1 MIERGKYMKRKL
13 LSTLLIGSLCLSL
26 CIPVT
31 AYADGQKVVTL
42 GADLTED
49 QKTAVLRYF
58 GILGQNVKTLTITNQ
73 DERAHLGS
81 YVPLEQIGSHT
92 YSCALVCPTTSGGIQ
107 VKTANLS
114 WVTSNMIA
122 TTLSTSGVVN
132 CDVLAASPF
141 EVSGTGALTGII
153 MAYEAASGVQLDAG
167 RKDLATQELVTT
179 GAIAN
184 SIGQSQATNIV
195 NEIKIEIIQGQV
207 VEPAEVEEIVDET
220 IADSGLEVELSEED
234 RALLTGLMTQIAEQQ
249 YDYEEVQDT
258 LQRVEDN
265 LSDLN
270 QQIDDMTEGSTELAT
285 FEGDE
290 ENEEDGLDED
300 SILLNTD
307 DGALGE
313 NVIID
318 ATNEEAVQNDTE
330 AEAQYDDSFGFDIT
344 SSDSYG
350 DGGETSDDFTTD
362 WSTDDGDTVDD
373 WSDYGTDEGD
383 DWSFGDEGTVDD
395 WSGDSGEVT
404 DEWTDDGGQ
413 SSDDWTLPDE
423 SGEGDTDGSVEAGES
438 LVLDQ
443 YCLTPDSMQDG
454 GSQAAGLSQYKL
466 LLEDYDLIPVS
477 GTLTVSDSYGN
488 ICTVTDL
495 SDTDQVKAA
504 AVSEEDMQN
513 GWMPGSKIL
522 INTGYALQPSE
533 NYVLTLDGVV
543 ASAADPS
550 VTATVSTSAQV
561 YTDSCGVVLNIG
573 KVTDVYPGAALS
585 GSVLMDD
592 VSVYAEILDYDDTMI
607 SFSNTQFTPDASD
620 FSLNCLQ
627 SGTTEFGVD
636 FYDAEGNLL
645 NTVYYEL
652 TILN

>member
-438 LVLDQ
+438 LVLGQ

-454 GSQAAGLSQYKL
+454 GSQVAGLSQYKL

>member
-290 ENEEDGLDED
+290 ENEEDSLEED

>member
-290 ENEEDGLDED
+290 ENEEDSLEED

-330 AEAQYDDSFGFDIT
+330 AEAQDDDSFGFDIT

-438 LVLDQ
+438 LVLGQ

>member
-42 GADLTED
+42 GADLSED

>member
-454 GSQAAGLSQYKL
+454 GSQVAGLSQYKL

>member
-1 MIERGKYMKRKL
+1 MKRKL

-290 ENEEDGLDED
+290 ENEEDSLEED

-330 AEAQYDDSFGFDIT
+330 AEAQDDDSFGFDIT

-438 LVLDQ
+438 LVLGQ

>member
-179 GAIAN
+179 GTIAN

-290 ENEEDGLDED
+290 ENEEDSLEED

-330 AEAQYDDSFGFDIT
+330 AEAQDDDSFGFDIT

-438 LVLDQ
+438 LVLGQ

-466 LLEDYDLIPVS
+466 LLEDYDRIPVS

>member
-179 GAIAN
+179 GTIAN

-290 ENEEDGLDED
+290 ENEEDSLEED

-330 AEAQYDDSFGFDIT
+330 AEAQDDDSFGFDIT

-438 LVLDQ
+438 LVLGQ

>member
-1 MIERGKYMKRKL
+1 MKRKL

-290 ENEEDGLDED
+290 ENEEDSLEED

-330 AEAQYDDSFGFDIT
+330 AEAQDDDSFGFDIT

-373 WSDYGTDEGD
+373 WYDYGTDEGD

-413 SSDDWTLPDE
+413 SSDDWTLSDE

-438 LVLDQ
+438 LVLGQ

-550 VTATVSTSAQV
+550 VTATVSTSAQA

>member
-153 MAYEAASGVQLDAG
+153 MAYEAASGVQLDSG

-290 ENEEDGLDED
+290 ENEEDSLEED

-438 LVLDQ
+438 LVLGQ